1 VPRPGRN
8 ISAIVGCLVTMAY
21 SHADTLWLVLPAAQR
36 ASGEWIDDTLK
47 ERLREQG
54 LLTKAPLAGAFPRY
68 RVEVLRGR
76 DLWRRANDLF
86 YLRGW
91 TDGLPIVPPEV
102 GKVEQMVEYTG
113 LPRDHIVAELEPLGG
128 LATVEKI
135 AVNAVM
141 AGCLPEYISILLVL
155 TEAIATPEFNLRGVQ
170 TTDENVTP
178 LLIFSG
184 SLCEQLNINSGF
196 GALGPG
202 WRANAVIG
210 RALRLI
216 MHNLGGGW
224 PGAVSLAGVGQPGRY
239 SLCFAENAALN
250 PWEPLHVELG
260 FDPSYST
267 VTLMRAESVVNV
279 TGGIEE
285 IASVMASG
293 VSQFSLLHG
302 GKVAVV
308 LAPYVAQRLSDEGW
322 SKGDVKRW
330 LYENGRVRTDNWERW
345 WTRKTLAVHQWP
357 EWVREEASQ
366 GAIPIVEKPDDVVLV
381 IAGGDLHVPQ
391 HAYLPTWGFPP
402 CRITKSIRAA
412 SLS

>member
-1 VPRPGRN
+1 
-8 ISAIVGCLVTMAY
+8 
-21 SHADTLWLVLPAAQR
+21 LWLVLPAAQR

-47 ERLREQG
+47 ERLRERK
-54 LLTKAPLAGAFPRY
+54 LLAKAPLAGDFPRH
-68 RVEVLRGR
+68 RVEVIRAPDPWG
-76 DLWRRANDLF
+76 RANELF

-91 TDGLPIVPPEV
+91 TDGLPIVPPEL
-102 GKVEQMVEYTG
+102 GKVERMIERAG
-113 LPRDHIVAELEPLGG
+113 LPRDHIVAELEPLRG

-141 AGCLPEYISILLVL
+141 AGCLPEYISILISL

-184 SLCEQLNINSGF
+184 ELAKQLNINSGF

-202 WRANAVIG
+202 WRANATIG

-224 PGAVSLAGVGQPGRY
+224 PAAVSLAGLGQPGRY
-239 SLCFAENAALN
+239 SLCLAEDAALN

-260 FDPSYST
+260 FESAAST
-267 VTLMRAESVVNV
+267 VTLMRAESVVNL
-279 TGGIEE
+279 TGGLEE
-285 IASVMASG
+285 IASAMGSAA
-293 VSQFSLLHG
+293 SQFSLMHG

-308 LAPYVAQRLSDEGW
+308 LAPYVAQRLAADGW
-322 SKGDVKRW
+322 SKREVKRW
-330 LYENGRVRTDNWERW
+330 LYENGRVATAQWERW
-345 WTRKTLAVHQWP
+345 WGRQTLGLAQSP
-357 EWVREEASQ
+357 RGQSEAAGRDSLT
-366 GAIPIVEKPDDVVLV
+366 VVLEPDDITMVV
-381 IAGGDLHVPQ
+381 AGGDLHIPQ

-402 CRITKSIRAA
+402 CRITRR
-412 SLS
+412 L

>member
-1 VPRPGRN
+1 MPSSR
-8 ISAIVGCLVTMAY
+8 SDA
-21 SHADTLWLVLPAAQR
+21 LWLVLPAAQR

-54 LLTKAPLAGAFPRY
+54 LLTKAPLAGNFPRL
-68 RVEVLRGR
+68 RVEVIRSR
-76 DLWRRANDLF
+76 DAWRRANELF

-91 TDGLPIVPPEV
+91 TDGLPIFPPEV
-102 GKVEQMVEYTG
+102 GKVEQMVECAG
-113 LPRDHIVAELEPLGG
+113 LPRYYIVAELEPLKG

-141 AGCLPEYISILLVL
+141 AGCLPEYISILITL

-184 SLCEQLNINSGF
+184 DLAKRLNINSSF

-202 WRANAVIG
+202 WQANAVIG

-224 PGAVSLAGVGQPGRY
+224 PGAVSLAGLGQPGRY

-260 FDPSYST
+260 FDPAAST
-267 VTLMRAESVVNV
+267 VTLMRAESVINI
-279 TGGIEE
+279 TGGLEE
-285 IASVMASG
+285 IASVMSSAA
-293 VSQFSLLHG
+293 SQFSLMHG

-308 LAPYVAQRLSDEGW
+308 LAPYVAQRLAEDGW
-322 SKGDVKRW
+322 SKRDVKRW
-330 LYENGRVRTDNWERW
+330 LYENGRVATAQWESW
-345 WTRKTLAVHQWP
+345 WGRKTLASHQWP
-357 EWVREEASQ
+357 QWVTKAAGQ
-366 GAIPIVEKPDDVVLV
+366 GAIPVVENPDDISLV
-381 IAGGDLHVPQ
+381 IAGGNLHIPQ

-402 CRITKSIRAA
+402 CRITQRVDIGVKEF
-412 SLS
+412 